1 MPPKVEYAKTER
13 FHLLRLN
20 GDVRY
25 GDVVALQQFIE
36 RLKTTAL
43 PYIIDL
49 TNTRH
54 LDSTALGC
62 LALISK
68 NTNETQVEQAT
79 IYVTDPVVIE
89 TLMGV
94 CFDMVF
100 SIQTK
105 APELSD
111 TEFSQLDSDKSSH
124 EQLESTVK
132 KAHKTLAEI
141 SEANE
146 LLFEDVNILLK
157 R

>member
-1 MPPKVEYAKTER
+1 MPPKVEYAKTDD

-25 GDVVALQQFIE
+25 GDVVTLQRFIE
-36 RLKTTAL
+36 QLKTIAL

-62 LALISK
+62 LALVSK
-68 NTNETQVEQAT
+68 NTNETQVERAT

-105 APELSD
+105 VPVLAGTD
-111 TEFSQLDSDKSSH
+111 FSQIDSDETNH
-124 EQLESTVK
+124 EELESTVK

-141 SEANE
+141 SESNE
-146 LLFEDVNILLK
+146 QLFQDVNTLLK